1 MTTVVLE
8 HLQNVNSSGPDL
20 TIDSN
25 GNIGIGDSNNSSY
38 DSNAQNLLL
47 ASSGNTGMTIR
58 SAGSTPFAMIHFAD
72 GTADNNAKR
81 AGRII
86 YQHDGDNL
94 TIHTANTERM
104 RIDGSGRVGIG
115 TGGVVNTNAHAN
127 ADDLVIGNTSNR
139 TGMTIVS
146 DPAQNGNIHFSDGT
160 STGNANI
167 KGQLTYEHSDN
178 SFRFYAN
185 STTEVLRLTSS
196 GGTTFNN
203 GEDINQNFTVKASG
217 NSGALFI
224 DGNGG
229 NISVNRGNF
238 SSNPTGSKLNVFGN
252 GEVLRLD
259 GTGNTSRTLR
269 FRGVSSANPGI
280 IMADG
285 SLEIVNEDAN
295 TSLALMSERDITI
308 KTTKSNG
315 TAGHVK
321 FYSYNT
327 EIMRVDGG
335 NNTVTKP
342 YQPSFGA
349 VGFPSHRYM
358 NSWHG
363 VDLHSWN
370 FVYQR
375 NTSHYNNAN
384 GRFTAPVDGM
394 YHFYYHSM
402 FTNPST
408 NDYHVQ
414 LKINGTPLTYSNEH
428 SGGGGGN
435 GHQWNGASV
444 ELTVNL
450 NAGDY
455 ATCASVGNSS
465 STCYLYGSGSS
476 SRYSSWGGYLLG

>member
-20 TIDSN
+20 TIDSS

-115 TGGVVNTNAHAN
+115 TGGTVNTNAHAN
-127 ADDLVIGNTSNR
+127 ADDFVIGNTSNR

-160 STGNANI
+160 STGNADI
-167 KGQLTYEHSDN
+167 SGQLSYEHSDN

-196 GGTTFNN
+196 GGTVFNN
-203 GEDINQNFTVKASG
+203 GEDINQNFTVKSSG

-285 SLEIVNEDAN
+285 SLEIMNEDAN

-315 TAGHVK
+315 AAGHVK

-327 EIMRVDGG
+327 EIMRINGD
-335 NNTVTKP
+335 NNTVTMP
-342 YQPSFGA
+342 ELPSFSAVYNGSTWNSGDGNTMVHNYTGA
-349 VGFPSHRYM
+349 GGH
-358 NSWHG
+358 
-363 VDLHSWN
+363 
-370 FVYQR
+370 
-375 NTSHYNNAN
+375 NTGNNYSTST
-384 GRFTAPVDGM
+384 GRFTAPVAGV
-394 YHFYYHSM
+394 YQFNWYSI
-402 FTNPST
+402 
-408 NDYHVQ
+408 
-414 LKINGTPLTYSNEH
+414 LNGTYNNAYIQFYKNGGRMYGGDIHLSKNAAGWDTYNWVRAIYLS
-428 SGGGGGN
+428 
-435 GHQWNGASV
+435 
-444 ELTVNL
+444 
-450 NAGDY
+450 AGDY
-455 ATCASVGNSS
+455 IEPIQRGSLEWHGNHWNNFS
-465 STCYLYGSGSS
+465 
-476 SRYSSWGGYLLG
+476 GYLVG

>member
-20 TIDSN
+20 TIDSS

-81 AGRII
+81 AGRIL

-94 TIHTANTERM
+94 SIHTANTERM

-115 TGGVVNTNAHAN
+115 TGGTVNTNAHAN
-127 ADDLVIGNTSNR
+127 ADDFVIGNTSNR

-160 STGNANI
+160 STGNADI
-167 KGQLTYEHSDN
+167 SGQLSYEHSDN

-196 GGTTFNN
+196 GGTVFNN
-203 GEDINQNFTVKASG
+203 GEDINQNFTVKSSG

-285 SLEIVNEDAN
+285 SLEIMNEDAN

-315 TAGHVK
+315 AAGHVK

-335 NNTVTKP
+335 NNIVTTP
-342 YQPSFGA
+342 YTPSFSCYKNGSQTEQQGNNN
-349 VGFPSHRYM
+349 VINWTENFDEGNNLNPST
-358 NSWHG
+358 G
-363 VDLHSWN
+363 V
-370 FVYQR
+370 
-375 NTSHYNNAN
+375 
-384 GRFTAPVDGM
+384 FTAPVAGK
-394 YHFYYHSM
+394 YHFTFSAMHSGTMAGDAQYKIFHNGVYYQGSNDTGDGGSWDQCTVVTIINM
-402 FTNPST
+402 NANDTANP
-408 NDYHVQ
+408 VA
-414 LKINGTPLTYSNEH
+414 YSNTTNTSKPAVYNSQY
-428 SGGGGGN
+428 SGWMGFLIG
-435 GHQWNGASV
+435 
-444 ELTVNL
+444 
-450 NAGDY
+450 
-455 ATCASVGNSS
+455 
-465 STCYLYGSGSS
+465 
-476 SRYSSWGGYLLG
+476 